1 MMQQMQQTQQTQPI
15 QAVRP
20 MSLTG
25 FVILVLGILTLTP
38 EIYISGVMVILVSVS
53 LQMNYFETQRVE
65 QNIVPVNTTP
75 ASAEAY
81 YSW

>member
-1 MMQQMQQTQQTQPI
+1 MMQQTQPTQAMQPI
-15 QAVRP
+15 QAVKP

-25 FVILVLGILTLTP
+25 FVILLLGILTFTP
-38 EIYISGVMVILVSVS
+38 EIYISGVMVILVSFS
-53 LQMNYFETQRVE
+53 LQLNYFETQRIE

-75 ASAEAY
+75 VSAEAY